1 MTHIDSTAVAPALE
15 LTSTNPAATVI
26 HPASESAREWWRTAV
41 IYQVYPRSFADGD
54 GDGIGDIP
62 GITSRLDHLVE
73 LGVDAVWL
81 SPFYRSPQADAG
93 YDVADYRDVDP
104 LFGTLAD
111 FEELLAQAH
120 SRGMRVIADLVPN
133 HTSDD
138 HEWFKAALAAG
149 PGSPERARYLF
160 REGKGADGELPPNNW
175 KSIFGG
181 PAWTR
186 VSERTSPLASDGVT
200 DGEWYLHM
208 FDTRQPD
215 LNWEH
220 PEVRAE
226 FEDVLRFWL
235 DRGVD
240 GFRIDVAH
248 GMVKAPGLPD
258 WDGDV
263 AMVEGTTEAAED
275 GSTGAGNSG
284 PMFDQEGVHDIYR
297 AWHKV
302 LAEYTGDRALVAE
315 AWVEPLSR
323 LARYVRSDEMHQAFN
338 FSYLTTAW
346 GAAALRG
353 VVTASLQASD
363 EVGAP
368 TTWVLSNHDVVRHAS
383 RMGLTGA
390 AVRPN
395 GIGANDPQPDAEL
408 GLRRARAATLQM
420 LGLPGSAYV
429 YQGEEL
435 GLPEHT
441 DLDDDLRQD
450 PAWWRSGYTEAGRD
464 GCRVPLP
471 WEADKPG
478 YGFGPTGATWLPQPD
493 SYKEC
498 SADVQRTTEGSTFA
512 MYRDALALRK
522 ANDLGLGSLAWVD
535 ALAGSDSVLAFV
547 NNGVLVLTNFGEE
560 PVALPIGAEVLIA
573 SGPLTGAGVP
583 QDTTVW
589 LTV

>member
-1 MTHIDSTAVAPALE
+1 M
-15 LTSTNPAATVI
+15 TSTGATLLHAASD
-26 HPASESAREWWRTAV
+26 AAREWWRSAV
-41 IYQVYPRSFADGD
+41 IYQVYPRSFADSTGN
-54 GDGIGDIP
+54 GIGDIP
-62 GITSRLDHLVE
+62 GITSRLEHLTT
-73 LGVDAVWL
+73 LGVDAIWL

-104 LFGTLAD
+104 IFGTLSD
-111 FEELLAQAH
+111 FETLLERAH
-120 SRGMRVIADLVPN
+120 DVGLRVIVDLVPN

-138 HEWFKAALAAG
+138 HDWFKAALAAG
-149 PGSPERARYLF
+149 PDSPERARYLF
-160 REGKGADGELPPNNW
+160 REGQGENGDLPPNNW

-186 VSERTSPLASDGVT
+186 VNERAAAATDGVT
-200 DGEWYLHM
+200 DSQWYLHM
-208 FDTRQPD
+208 FDTTQPD
-215 LNWEH
+215 LDWEH

-248 GMVKAPGLPD
+248 GMVKTPGLPD
-258 WDGDV
+258 WDGEV
-263 AMVEGTTEAAED
+263 SMVEGTTDEAHQPAED

-284 PMFDQEGVHDIYR
+284 PMFDQEGVHEIYR
-297 AWHKV
+297 AWHTV
-302 LAEYTGDRALVAE
+302 LAGYDGDRALVAE

-338 FSYLTTAW
+338 FSFLTTAW
-346 GAAALRG
+346 DAAALRS
-353 VVTASLQASD
+353 VVAASLRASD

-383 RMGLTGA
+383 RMGLSGG

-395 GIGANDPQPDAEL
+395 GIGKTDPQPDAAL

-471 WEADKPG
+471 WEADAPG
-478 YGFGPTGATWLPQPD
+478 YGFGPTGATWLPQPETYRA
-493 SYKEC
+493 SA
-498 SADVQRTTEGSTFA
+498 ADVQRSTDGSTFA

-522 ANDLGLGSLAWVD
+522 EHDLGLGSLAWVD
-535 ALAGSDSVLAFV
+535 EVAASPNVLAFV
-547 NNGVLVLTNFGEE
+547 NRDVLVLTSFAAE
-560 PVALPIGAEVLIA
+560 PFALPAGSQVLIS
-573 SGPLTGAGVP
+573 SGPLVADGASGAVQVP

-589 LTV
+589 VQL